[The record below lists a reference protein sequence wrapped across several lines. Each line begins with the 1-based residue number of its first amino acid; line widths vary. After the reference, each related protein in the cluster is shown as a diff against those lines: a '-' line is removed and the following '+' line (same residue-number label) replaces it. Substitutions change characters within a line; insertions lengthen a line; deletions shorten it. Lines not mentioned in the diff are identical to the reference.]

1 MRPSLILLALTAGTA
16 VQASWFGGNNNNINN
31 QPAEYTTWTAQQLQN
46 WLDAH
51 GVPYPSNAPSQA
63 DLQAAVKAHWDSA
76 SQWTSD
82 QYNKAQV
89 AFSNLKADAFD
100 TWDESRLREF
110 LLEQGV
116 VNPSGTREQ
125 LALLAKQKWRQ
136 YSSAASAYS
145 KTASRTASSAANKAS
160 KTASS
165 AASEASKSASSLAS
179 SASAQASTAVYGDS
193 LHQATKS
200 VSSFAALATDNAA
213 IALDDTKDYI
223 YSTWDDN
230 RIRSYLQEHGVIEP
244 PATPRNKLLA
254 KMKETYAAT
263 VNPVYKAWSD
273 SYLHRWL
280 VNHGIVKDV
289 AQKRR
294 EDLLAMM
301 DRYYYDT
308 KDYVWDSWNDSQ
320 MKEWLVNHGIVKSD
334 AQLQREKMRKLIADN
349 YVHAQDTAWDAWS
362 ESDMRQWLI
371 DHGYLRSDAQK
382 KRDEL
387 VKLMNEKYTDMSSR
401 TAAYLT
407 WPDAR
412 LRAYLREHGVSDD
425 KLPASRP
432 ALLQEVRIRWVQ
444 TSNRAGSLWR
454 HVREIFDSGVEVAE
468 DKAAQILHILTG
480 GAEGAKEGAR
490 TANEQHKAQKV
501 EL

>member
-1 MRPSLILLALTAGTA
+1 MRPTLFLLALTAGTA
-16 VQASWFGGNNNNINN
+16 VQASWFSGNNNN
-31 QPAEYTTWTAQQLQN
+31 QPAEYTTWSTQELQN

-51 GVPYPSNAPSQA
+51 NVPYPSGTPSQA
-63 DLQAAVKAHWDSA
+63 ELQAAVKAHWDSA
-76 SQWTSD
+76 SQWTAD
-82 QYNKAQV
+82 QINKAQV
-89 AFSNLKADAFD
+89 AFSNVKADAFD

-145 KTASRTASSAANKAS
+145 KTASRTASSAAS
-160 KTASS
+160 Q
-165 AASEASKSASSLAS
+165 ASKSASSLAS

-193 LHQATKS
+193 WYQASKS
-200 VSSFAALATDNAA
+200 ASSIAALATDKAA
-213 IALDDTKDYI
+213 ITLDDTKDYV

-230 RIRSYLQEHGVIEP
+230 RIRAYLQEHGVVEP

-254 KMKETYAAT
+254 KMKETYAAAA
-263 VNPVYKAWSD
+263 NPVYKAWSD
-273 SYLHRWL
+273 SYIHQWL
-280 VNHGIVKDV
+280 INHGIIKDS

-294 EDLLAMM
+294 EELLSLM

-308 KDYVWDSWNDSQ
+308 KGKVWDTWSDSQ
-320 MKEWLVNHGIVKSD
+320 MKAWLVEHGVVKSD
-334 AQLQREKMRKLIADN
+334 AQLQREKMEKLVADN
-349 YVHAQDTAWDAWS
+349 YVHAHDTAWSAWK

-382 KRDEL
+382 TRDDL
-387 VKLMNEKYTDMSSR
+387 VKLMEEKYTDVSSR
-401 TAAYLT
+401 TADYLT

-412 LRAYLREHGVSDD
+412 LRAYLREHGYSDD
-425 KLPASRP
+425 QLPTSRP
-432 ALLQEVRIRWVQ
+432 GLLQEVRIRWVQ
-444 TSNRAGSLWR
+444 TSNRAGSMWR
-454 HVREIFDSGVEVAE
+454 RVRDIFDSGVEVAE
-468 DKAAQILHILTG
+468 DKLGQILDILTG
-480 GAEGAKEGAR
+480 GAEGAKEGAKEGAR
-490 TANEQHKAQKV
+490 AGNEKHQAQKV